1 MKHQYILRKYVN
13 PHYFSRKPHFIVT
26 EKYHLHPLEYQKL
39 KSCIT
44 PRLEEIWKIRTH
56 YPSVLAPFGK
66 HFDISIRVD
75 FAYALESSNHTY

>member
-1 MKHQYILRKYVN
+1 MENSETVKRSKKDILCK
-13 PHYFSRKPHFIVT
+13 
-26 EKYHLHPLEYQKL
+26 YQKL

-44 PRLEEIWKIRTH
+44 PRLEEIWKIKTH

>member
-26 EKYHLHPLEYQKL
+26 EKHHLHPLEYQKL

-44 PRLEEIWKIRTH
+44 PRLDEIWKIRTH

-66 HFDISIRVD
+66 HFDII
-75 FAYALESSNHTY
+75 Y